1 MLRKYKEPILLL
13 GIMALAIFML
23 LEANSIHIGRGRTP
37 VGPAV
42 WPRVMLGGML
52 LFSVILFVMDLL
64 KIRKGNVLEVR
75 QDDGESADT
84 ADLAE
89 NRSEYPLRGLF
100 TLVFP
105 HRVSDPA
112 ARNRLHRDHSGSVV
126 HLPAVPADQGIA
138 FLSHLSGND
147 RRADLSVSTCAL
159 RTSAQRGGRVPV
171 LDQGLLLTT
180 GPTGFM
186 TKIS

>member
-100 TLVFP
+100 TLVFLTAYLILLPVTGFIATTAVLLFIYLLSLRIKVSHSFLISAATTVVLTYLFP
-105 HRVSDPA
+105 HV
-112 ARNRLHRDHSGSVV
+112 LSVP
-126 HLPAVPADQGIA
+126 LPRGVGV
-138 FLSHLSGND
+138 FLS
-147 RRADLSVSTCAL
+147 
-159 RTSAQRGGRVPV
+159 
-171 LDQGLLLTT
+171 LTKV
-180 GPTGFM
+180 FY
-186 TKIS
+186 